1 MESCL
6 ITSSQ
11 GFLGTQLYHGLKQ
24 RFQLSTLGLK
34 AKNDFRVDLS
44 QNIPVFPTPFDWVVH
59 NAGKAHVVPK
69 TSAEAASFYEVNVLG
84 TIHLLKGLSS
94 APLLPKTFIF
104 ISSVSVYGLET
115 GLGIAETLPLLGTSP
130 YAKSKIEAENIIT
143 TWGKQNDVNVII
155 LRLPLVVGTH
165 PPGNLQSIA
174 NAIKKGIYIRI
185 RNNHAQKSMVLGP
198 DIAALIPT
206 LEGKS
211 GIYNLTDGIHPTFD
225 QREDAIAKG
234 LKQQIWFTLPIS
246 FFTVLARIGDLWHGF
261 PLNTQRLHNITKSLT
276 FDDHKARK
284 MLSWQPEPALP
295 VLASM
300 QTWT

>member
-6 ITSSQ
+6 ITGSQ
-11 GFLGTQLYHGLKQ
+11 GFLGVQLYQGLKQ

-44 QNIPVFPTPFDWVVH
+44 KTIPVFPTPFDWVIH

-94 APLLPKTFIF
+94 APFLPKTFIF

-115 GLGIAETLPLLGTSP
+115 GLEIAETHPLHGTSP

-143 TWGKQNDVNVII
+143 TWGKQNDVKVII
-155 LRLPLVVGTH
+155 LRLPLVVGPH

-185 RNNHAQKSMVLGP
+185 HNNHARKSMVLGT
-198 DIAALIPT
+198 DIVALIPT
-206 LEGKS
+206 LKGQS

-225 QREDAIAKG
+225 QIEDAIAKG
-234 LKQQIWFTLPIS
+234 LKQQIRFTLPIS
-246 FFTVLARIGDLWHGF
+246 FFTVLARLGDLWRGF
-261 PLNTQRLHNITKSLT
+261 PLNTPRLHNITKSLT
-276 FDDHKARK
+276 FDDYKARK
-284 MLSWQPEPALP
+284 MLSWQPKPALP
-295 VLASM
+295 VLASI